1 MDKLEAARKLMEAFP
16 KLAGKMTVE
25 QVAERLE
32 AFRAAQQEKGAA
44 GAGDGPRPRLTT
56 RQGSLA
62 EWVFG
67 KDAG

>member
-32 AFRAAQQEKGAA
+32 AFRAAQKDKGDV
-44 GAGDGPRPRLTT
+44 AGDAPRARLTT